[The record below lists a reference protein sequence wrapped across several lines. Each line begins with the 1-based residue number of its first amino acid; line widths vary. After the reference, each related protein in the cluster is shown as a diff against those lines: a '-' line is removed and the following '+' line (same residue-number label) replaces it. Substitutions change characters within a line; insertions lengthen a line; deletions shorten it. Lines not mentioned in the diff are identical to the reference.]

1 MSQKTKKYKKEI
13 TEIEKMEDE
22 PVFARTV
29 LWCRILLIS
38 VFFYSD
44 HFIKFMIFESSVDCT
59 KTFVKL
65 NVKTPK
71 MTVRRLSTVLAPQPG
86 KR

>member
-1 MSQKTKKYKKEI
+1 
-13 TEIEKMEDE
+13 MEDE

-29 LWCRILLIS
+29 LWCRILLIFRS
-38 VFFYSD
+38 FLQLSL
-44 HFIKFMIFESSVDCT
+44 KKLMIFESSVDCT
-59 KTFVKL
+59 KIFVKL
-65 NVKTPK
+65 RVKTPK